1 MHISLS
7 KSQTIKQIQN
17 WLTSFFFSMEQA
29 NTHAESMWIFA
40 VYWEKYPESNISLCI
55 PMYKN
60 ISFND
65 TERLSF
71 SAFRLA
77 WVAFKLLPITFH
89 QSVIANAYLAL
100 LTVNFMF
107 FNSLQL
113 KLIAKSSW
121 RSIYWRI
128 SNGRGL
134 WFPEEK
140 FRGYTI
146 WKQRNR
152 RQGLWPSGRWRFR
165 RIWFLWI

>member
-1 MHISLS
+1 
-7 KSQTIKQIQN
+7 
-17 WLTSFFFSMEQA
+17 MEQA

-40 VYWEKYPESNISLCI
+40 VYWEKYLESNISLCI